1 MATKTLPKINAIYW
15 ALVISSTTLGET
27 AGDFISQTLG
37 LGYGGGT
44 IALLSFFVIAAV
56 AEIFSKRPRRW
67 LYWLTLTLASIGGT
81 TLADYLARTLGLG
94 YPTSFALVIVILV
107 ITLSAW
113 KMSTH
118 SLNLNSAL
126 DARGESLY
134 WLTILSSST
143 LGTVLGD
150 LLSKDTLDLSPP
162 EGRVLSDTTFGQF
175 MAEQNIGLAGI
186 GVGDALTTM
195 ILLGV
200 LVVVTVVTLRTRV
213 SRITCYWAG
222 IIVTHP
228 LGAAL
233 GDFMTKKD
241 GLDLGNTR
249 ATYILLAVLA
259 AVCVF
264 AVLHNKKNAKVLAA

>member
-44 IALLSFFVIAAV
+44 IALLSFFVVAAV
-56 AEIFSKRPRRW
+56 AEIFSKQPRRW

-81 TLADYLARTLGLG
+81 TLADFLARTLGLG
-94 YPTSFALVIVILV
+94 YPTSFALVIVTV
-107 ITLSAW
+107 VVTLGAW
-113 KMSTH
+113 KACTH
-118 SLNLNSAL
+118 SLDLKSAL

-150 LLSKDTLDLSPP
+150 LLSKDTLDLD
-162 EGRVLSDTTFGQF
+162 GGALTDTAFGQF
-175 MAEQNIGLAGI
+175 MAEHTIRLAGI
-186 GVGDALTTM
+186 GVGDAATTM
-195 ILLGV
+195 ILLGL
-200 LVVVTVVTLRTRV
+200 LVVVTLVALKTRI

-233 GDFMTKKD
+233 GDFMTKPD
-241 GLDLGNTR
+241 GLNLGNTL
-249 ATYILLAVLA
+249 ATEILLAVLA

-264 AVLHNKKNAKVLAA
+264 AVLHNKKNANALTA